1 MESEPS
7 VVPRGP
13 CRGPDGIENSILS
26 GVHEG
31 AGVRFGVSVAVKVQ
45 QAVDDIQ
52 GSFAQEWGLSS
63 SGFTGCGFHADED
76 FAVVESDHVRRGGIL
91 EKLAVD
97 GGDGGIIHQGD
108 FDFWQAEQHG
118 GGVAGSGQDVG
129 PCRIQ
134 KLAQNVEVTG
144 LGQSVFTV
152 VVKA

>member
-31 AGVRFGVSVAVKVQ
+31 AGVRFGVGVAVKVQ

-52 GSFAQEWGLSS
+52 GSFAQEWGLSG
-63 SGFTGCGFHADED
+63 SGFTGSGFHADED
-76 FAVVESDHVRRGGIL
+76 FAVVESDHVCGGGIL

-108 FDFWQAEQHG
+108 FDFWQSDQHG

-129 PCRIQ
+129 PRRIQ

-144 LGQSVFTV
+144 LGQPVFTV